1 LYRTSG
7 RNRGSPGSARAHRHL
22 LTSPAG
28 STVIK
33 KRPVLT
39 LVLLVIAVLVAPALA
54 GADRAPVALVADEVI
69 EIPELK
75 ISAPARL
82 PGTPLPLSRVP
93 SSVQIITG
101 EDLRAT
107 GAPTLQEG
115 LRRLPG
121 VTLSDQQGNTF
132 QNDLSFRGFQAT
144 SVTGAPQGVSVFV
157 DGVRINEPTVEE
169 VNFDLIPLDDIERVE
184 LIRGPS
190 AVFGRNTLGGT
201 LNIVTRRGEPGVEI
215 TPEVEF
221 GSFRRQKYHLSA
233 SGGAGPLDGYLSG
246 TYFQEDGWRETSAA
260 RVGRLF
266 GKVGLRGDG
275 TDVTLSWQH
284 VENRIEQPGS
294 LPLSELQRDR
304 RQNFT
309 GGDFFK
315 PRMDLVTVNARG
327 ELGEHTAL
335 IANAFGRWLES
346 EQFNVNLIAD
356 NTRAFTSTLSAGGT
370 LQLSDERTLWGHANR
385 LAVGAE
391 YTHHATK
398 VTVFEEET
406 GGERELST
414 RARDRQHAVGV
425 YVQNTLDLFTD
436 LLRTGDSLVLTV
448 AARWDW
454 LRHDIKDQS
463 PATDDRPDATGVH
476 TFARANPRV
485 GLNYN
490 FARDHGVYFTYGEGF
505 RAPAFLELTCASPAA
520 VCPGLQAGVAPD
532 PPLKAVKAMSYELGL
547 RSRPLP
553 WLEGEVVL
561 FRTDVRDDIFSVS
574 PTGITGV
581 FFQNIGDTR
590 RQGVEV
596 AIRAGGSGRLQ
607 GSLAYA
613 YTEATFRDNVEL
625 ATPRLTP
632 GCETTTCAQS
642 VRAGSTI
649 PMVPTHRVSAGIDFR
664 IMPWL
669 TAWTSVDYV
678 GSQHLRGDEEN
689 VERLLPGYVVVHA
702 GLRAQWKKLSAFL
715 TVHNLL
721 DDEHEVFGTFARNAK
736 LPDAPVERFLTPG
749 APLNV
754 VGGLSYR
761 F

>member
-1 LYRTSG
+1 
-7 RNRGSPGSARAHRHL
+7 
-22 LTSPAG
+22 
-28 STVIK
+28 
-33 KRPVLT
+33 VLA
-39 LVLLVIAVLVAPALA
+39 LLVVAVVAAPALA
-54 GADRAPVALVADEVI
+54 GADPTPLALAADDVI
-69 EIPELK
+69 DIPELR

-93 SSVQIITG
+93 SSVQVITG
-101 EDLRAT
+101 NELRAT

-132 QNDLSFRGFQAT
+132 QSDFSFRGFQAT

-190 AVFGRNTLGGT
+190 AVFGRNTLGGA
-201 LNIVTRRGEPGVEI
+201 LNIVTRRGETGVEI
-215 TPEVEF
+215 IPEAEF
-221 GSFRRQKYHLSA
+221 GSFHRQKYHLSA

-246 TYFQEDGWRETSAA
+246 TYFQEDGWREESAA

-266 GKVGLRGDG
+266 AKAGLRGGG
-275 TDVTLSWQH
+275 TDLTLTWQH
-284 VENRIEQPGS
+284 AENRIEQPGS
-294 LPLSELQRDR
+294 LPLSELRQDR

-315 PRMDLVTVNARG
+315 PRLDMATVNVRQ

-346 EQFNVNLIAD
+346 EQFNVNLIGD
-356 NTRAFTSTLSAGGT
+356 HTRAFTSTLSAGGT
-370 LQLSDERTLWGHANR
+370 VQVSDERKLWGHANR
-385 LAVGAE
+385 LTVGAE
-391 YTHHATK
+391 YTHHSTK
-398 VTVFEEET
+398 VSVFEEET
-406 GGERELST
+406 DGERELST
-414 RARDRQHAVGV
+414 RATDTQHAVGV

-436 LLRTGDSLVLTV
+436 MFRAGDSLVLTV

-454 LRHDIKDQS
+454 LRHDIKDLS
-463 PATDDRPDATGVH
+463 PADDDRPNATGVH

-490 FARDHGVYFTYGEGF
+490 FSRDHGVYFTYGEGF

-547 RSRPLP
+547 RSRPFP
-553 WLEGEVVL
+553 WLEGELVL

-574 PTGITGV
+574 PTGTTGV

-596 AIRAGGSGRLQ
+596 AIRAGGNGRLQ

-625 ATPRLTP
+625 STPRLTA
-632 GCETTTCAQS
+632 GCEAPPCSQN
-642 VRAGSTI
+642 VRAGNTI
-649 PMVPTHRVSAGIDFR
+649 PMVPTHRVTAGLDFR
-664 IMPWL
+664 IFPWL

-678 GSQHLRGDEEN
+678 GSQRLRGDEEN
-689 VERLLPGYVVVHA
+689 VERPLPGYVVVHA
-702 GLRAQWKKLSAFL
+702 GLKAQWKKLSAFF
-715 TVHNLL
+715 TIHNLL

-736 LPDAPVERFLTPG
+736 LPDAPIERFLTPG